1 MLKTGFF
8 LNISSCFDS
17 FYVGLTVYKVTS
29 TVTFILSTI
38 ISYDSSMIG
47 DITIKIYY

>member
-1 MLKTGFF
+1 MLKTGPF

-17 FYVGLTVYKVTS
+17 FYVGLTVSKVTS

-38 ISYDSSMIG
+38 ISCDCLMIP
-47 DITIKIYY
+47 I